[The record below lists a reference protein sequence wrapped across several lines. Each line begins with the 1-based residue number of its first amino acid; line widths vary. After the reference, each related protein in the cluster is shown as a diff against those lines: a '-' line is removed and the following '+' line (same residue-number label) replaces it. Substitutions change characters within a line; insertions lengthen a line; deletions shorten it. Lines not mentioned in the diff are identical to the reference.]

1 MKSTGLLTV
10 LSAIAIMLAACNSK
24 STETMTG
31 NFEKSYSQFV
41 FKTENLKRYT
51 FPTHINDLIV
61 DRADANYSEVFMVI
75 VEPGKTVIHHKH
87 DDTEQIFYMLE
98 GEGVLLIGEE
108 KEEHPL
114 IPGDVVRIPLSVYH
128 SVRAISEHP
137 VKYLCIDAFGG
148 TPDHEPTWDSHVK
161 VVCEK
166 NNWDFEKVITGGY
179 K

>member
-1 MKSTGLLTV
+1 MRYIIRLAFISAITLILISCNLKKEDNMSNNVEKSTP
-10 LSAIAIMLAACNSK
+10 
-24 STETMTG
+24 
-31 NFEKSYSQFV
+31 SQFV

-61 DRADANYSEVFMVI
+61 DRADASYAEVFMVI

-98 GEGVLLIGEE
+98 GEGILLIGEDKDE
-108 KEEHPL
+108 FPMV
-114 IPGDVVRIPLSVYH
+114 PGDVVRIPLSTYH
-128 SVRAISEHP
+128 SVRTVSEQP
-137 VKYLCIDAFGG
+137 VKYLCVDAFGG

-166 NNWDFEKVITGGY
+166 NDWDFEKVVSGGY
-179 K
+179 